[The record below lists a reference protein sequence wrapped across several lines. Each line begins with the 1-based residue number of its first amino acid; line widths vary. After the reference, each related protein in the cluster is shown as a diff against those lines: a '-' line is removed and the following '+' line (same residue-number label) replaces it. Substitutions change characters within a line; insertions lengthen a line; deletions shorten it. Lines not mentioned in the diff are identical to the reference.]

1 MISAQ
6 EAYNKHLDEFT
17 KIPEKDMTSPHMA
30 RIDVIGEA
38 EELKIISKE
47 DMEVLVKA
55 SCPREY
61 IKTLD
66 ERIGAFSHAS
76 SVWENAEFDKS
87 EARKQWLI
95 EEESAFNL
103 KNELL
108 HDLGHALRHD
118 PDQLKYLAKI
128 TRGHG
133 KMDLVMDFKDGA
145 TLGRNNIPALQAID
159 FDLGRL
165 DNAEAMH
172 DRLSNLRSASDMSP
186 ADLKELKVL
195 AFQAYTY
202 LWQAVAEIR
211 VNGQHV
217 FWKDPERLDLYKSDF
232 YQRVG
237 KAPKKSDKT
246 EEETESVSETSI

>member
-6 EAYNKHLDEFT
+6 EAYNKHLDEFSV
-17 KIPEKDMTSPHMA
+17 IPKEDLMSPHMA
-30 RIDVIGEA
+30 RVDVIGEA
-38 EELKIISKE
+38 EELKIVSNE
-47 DMEVLVKA
+47 DKEVLVKA

-76 SVWENAEFDKS
+76 SLWENAEFDKS

-95 EEESAFNL
+95 EEEPAFNL

-118 PDQLKYLAKI
+118 PDQLRYLAKI

-145 TLGRNNIPALQAID
+145 TLGRNNMAALEAID
-159 FDLGRL
+159 FDLSRL
-165 DNAEAMH
+165 DKAEAMH
-172 DRLSNLRSASDMSP
+172 DKLSNLRSASDMSP
-186 ADLKELKVL
+186 ADLQELKVL
-195 AFQAYTY
+195 AFQAFTY

-237 KAPKKSDKT
+237 KMRKKD
-246 EEETESVSETSI
+246 EEAETVTETSV